1 MHSLLFVFGKAI
13 NAIKNMNTNVH
24 TPTKYG
30 IWLICNSVT
39 VALKWT
45 EASYFL
51 VFELVTFSC
60 LLIKQ
65 KKAFA
70 RTQK

>member
-1 MHSLLFVFGKAI
+1 
-13 NAIKNMNTNVH
+13 MNTNMH
-24 TPTKYG
+24 TATKYG

-60 LLIKQ
+60 LLIEQ